1 MTKKTSKKVLRHGGV
16 SLLLTLLVV
25 TALVLLNA
33 TVTTLALRFGWYI
46 NMNPEVAFPV
56 TDTCYDFLDECVI
69 PEADEPIRL
78 VFCDSEENVL
88 ANANYSYVLTTA
100 RELQAH
106 YPDKV
111 TIEHLNVWEQP
122 TIARAYGVTSSETV
136 VVVSGEQ
143 HRTCSLRD
151 FFLFSAAD
159 TSTPVAYS
167 GERRF
172 TIAMKAVVSEDAPIA
187 YFTLNHGESI
197 SDYSLMYALI
207 DAGYEISYLDSL
219 GFDIPEDCAL
229 LVTYN
234 PIRDYTA
241 ADGVAAVSEIEKLDA
256 YLSRG
261 GKFMAFVSADTFAA
275 GSYRNLEG
283 YLSTWGVSFDHK
295 PGAGGVEE
303 CFAIRDNA
311 HALTTDGYT
320 FVGRIPSAGRGAD
333 YMAGISGT
341 LRVANATGISV
352 ADGFSAVDGDY
363 ANGTRTLSPLLRSYA
378 GAEAYAGGR
387 AVDRT
392 AEGYN
397 LVTLTEDSATN
408 GSVFVCSSVE
418 FANEDSLQSGVYD
431 NGPFLLTSLEAMGK
445 EDVPVRISSQ
455 LISDNTIRTLTTRNA
470 RIITITLV
478 ALPVLVATVTGIVI
492 LTRRKHA

>member
-234 PIRDYTA
+234 PIRDYTV
-241 ADGVAAVSEIEKLDA
+241 ADGISGVSEIEKLDA
-256 YLSRG
+256 YLARG
-261 GKFMAFVSADTFAA
+261 GKMMVFVSADTFAA
-275 GSYRNLEG
+275 GSYANLES
-283 YLSTWGVSFDHK
+283 YLSTWGVTFEHK

-311 HALTTDGYT
+311 HALTADGYT
-320 FVGRIPSAGRGAD
+320 FVGVVPETGLGAD
-333 YMAGISGT
+333 YASRLTGT
-341 LRVANATGISV
+341 LRVSNATGISV
-352 ADGFSAVDGDY
+352 AEGFAPSAGNYVS
-363 ANGTRTLSPLLRSYA
+363 GTRTLSPLLRSHV

-387 AVDRT
+387 PVDRT

-397 LVTLTEDSATN
+397 LITLTRDSATD
-408 GSVFVCSSVE
+408 GSVFVCSSIE
-418 FANEDSLQSGVYD
+418 FADEASLQSGVYD
-431 NGPFLLTSLEAMGK
+431 NGPLLLAATEAMGK
-445 EDVPVRISSQ
+445 DDVPLRLFSYP
-455 LISDNTIRTLTTRNA
+455 LSDVAIRTLTTRNA
-470 RIITITLV
+470 RIVTATLV
-478 ALPVLVATVTGIVI
+478 ALPVLVATLAGLIVLI
-492 LTRRKHA
+492 RRKRA